1 LCIAAIDSAGIAN
14 YTCTADQGG
23 PDYQKLCGETSQT
36 FGQIPRAATVKDNT
50 EKNRSV
56 AYKMLA
62 VETFITVVTSVALY
76 LTIDMETAKSVAI
89 GGLAFI
95 VPNAYFAKY
104 VFRHSAADSAELAM
118 RWFYIGEVIKV
129 FATVLIFS
137 MGFLWS
143 DTLNEAALFMM
154 YIVMLVVNIWG
165 NSILMSR

>member
-1 LCIAAIDSAGIAN
+1 M
-14 YTCTADQGG
+14 
-23 PDYQKLCGETSQT
+23 
-36 FGQIPRAATVKDNT
+36 KDNT
-50 EKNRSV
+50 EKNRSA

-62 VETFITVVTSVALY
+62 VETFITVMTSVALY
-76 LTIDMETAKSVAI
+76 LVVDIETARSVAI

-104 VFRHSAADSAELAM
+104 VFRHSAADSAQLAM

-137 MGFLWS
+137 MAFLWS
-143 DTLNEAALFMM
+143 DTLNEAALFIM
-154 YIVMLVVNIWG
+154 YIVMLVLNIWG